1 MMHRVERAKRNEIR
15 AINDTLDG
23 NFWAGGEGY
32 GGGTKISN
40 LLYDNGA
47 KGGKTSSKRN
57 AERIVVG
64 YGRKNPNIA
73 RKKV

>member
-1 MMHRVERAKRNEIR
+1 MNRQKREEIR

-23 NFWAGGEGY
+23 NFWAGGQGY
-32 GGGTKISN
+32 GKGVSN

-47 KGGKTSSKRN
+47 KGGKTSSHHHGN
-57 AERIVVG
+57 RIVVG

-73 RKKV
+73 KKKY